1 MARPRPSG
9 LKDLIWRLEAVGF
22 DLLTAICRL
31 FPVDVISDFGGFAA
45 RLIGPLTSTH
55 RAARENLMLAFP
67 DMSEAERQRLLA
79 AQWDNTGRTM
89 FEFPLMDRI
98 LPSTGRVELVGGER
112 LAEIARNHEA
122 VVFVSGHLS
131 NWEVMPAA
139 IVDQGVDCLMTYR
152 AANNPYVDKRIKD
165 ARFRYGVRL
174 FAPKGGEGAKELL
187 EALGRGQSVALM
199 NDQKFNAG
207 LAVPFFG
214 HTAMTA
220 PGPTRLAL
228 RFGTV
233 LQPMSVERLKGARF
247 RVIVHPPIVLERTGN
262 RSADILAGVLR
273 VNAFLED
280 CVRKRPEEWFWVHR
294 RWPNET
300 YAALRA
306 RERAARPLP
315 TKVEAS

>member
-1 MARPRPSG
+1 MSKPRPSS
-9 LKDLIWRLEAVGF
+9 LQSLVWRLEAVGF
-22 DLLTAICRL
+22 DLLTGICRL
-31 FPVDVISDFGGFAA
+31 FPVDLVSDFGGAAA

-55 RAARENLMLAFP
+55 RTARDNLMLAFP
-67 DMSEAERQRLLA
+67 DMSESDRQRLLT

-98 LPSTGRVELVGGER
+98 LPSTGRVEMVNAER

-152 AANNPYVDKRIKD
+152 AANNPYVDKRIRD
-165 ARFRYGVRL
+165 ARYRYGVRL

-187 EALGRGQSVALM
+187 EALGNGQSVALM
-199 NDQKFNAG
+199 NDQKFNSG
-207 LAVPFFG
+207 LAIPFFD
-214 HTAMTA
+214 HPAMTA

-247 RVIVHPPIVLERTGN
+247 RVIVHPPIAVERTGD
-262 RSADILAGVLR
+262 RAADIEAGVR
-273 VNAFLED
+273 KVNAFLEA

-294 RWPNET
+294 RWPSET

-306 RERAARPLP
+306 PERAAADHPE
-315 TKVEAS
+315 KVQTP